1 LLNQVFFEYKM
12 SKGVH
17 FQREHGLPLEVDA
30 FFVAAWPERACG
42 LKRIA
47 AERKTGQET
56 RPAAVASNV

>member
-1 LLNQVFFEYKM
+1 M

-47 AERKTGQET
+47 AERKTGQVT
-56 RPAAVASNV
+56 RPAAVAPNV